1 MTSTPPPGPDG
12 LGPLLQRLTEVSPVL
27 LPAGTA
33 LPQGDA
39 GQEAA
44 ARLHAMVAALGAEPA
59 RDRTWLLLVALS
71 ATYPLDEEVRAAQ
84 RQLEHTSADESCI
97 WLLEQAHEAASTARS
112 GTFRLQLVQSGVV
125 VDVDYAAKHDL
136 QTGIQRVVR
145 HLVPRWH
152 RDHPVQVAVWTERG
166 GGLRQ
171 AEGDERERVLHW
183 QGPLHRSCAP
193 PSFPVV
199 LAPWRSRVVLPEVPG
214 VGHSL
219 RLAALAEHSG
229 NAVAVVGYD
238 CIPVVSADVLPAAEP
253 SKFVRYLS
261 LVKHVDLVVGISRSA
276 SAEFSGFTRALATQG
291 LPGPRVTTCS
301 LATEVE
307 LPPAPVEPP
316 ADGPPE
322 VLVVGSHEPR
332 KNHLAVLHAAE
343 VLWREGHRFRLRFL
357 GGSGWST
364 AAFDQRLA
372 ALTAQGRDVTAE
384 RGLSDA
390 ALWDAFRR
398 ASFSIFPS
406 LHEGYGLPVVESLAL
421 GTPVIGTGYGSV
433 AEIAADGGVVLVDPR
448 DDDALADAVRRLLT
462 EPDELVR
469 LRGQALARPARSWD
483 DYAREMWELTAVG
496 S

>member
-1 MTSTPPPGPDG
+1 
-12 LGPLLQRLTEVSPVL
+12 VL
-27 LPAGTA
+27 LPAGA
-33 LPQGDA
+33 VLPTHDA

-44 ARLHAMVAALGAEPA
+44 ARLHAIVTELAGSPAA
-59 RDRTWLLLVALS
+59 DRTWLLLVALS
-71 ATYPLDEEVRAAQ
+71 AAYPLDEDVRAAQ
-84 RQLEHTSADESCI
+84 RQLQLASVDESCI
-97 WLLEQAHEAASTARS
+97 WLLEQAHEAASAARS
-112 GTFRLQLVQSGVV
+112 GAYRLELVRQGVV

-152 RDHPVQVAVWTERG
+152 RDHGISIAVWTEHG
-166 GGLRQ
+166 GGLRA

-183 QGPLHRSCAP
+183 QGPLHRDAP
-193 PSFPVV
+193 PPRSPAV
-199 LAPWRSRVVLPEVPG
+199 LAPWRSQVVLPEVPG

-219 RLAALAEHSG
+219 RLAALAQHSG

-276 SAEFSGFTRALATQG
+276 AAEFSGFTRALATQG
-291 LPGPRVTTCS
+291 LPGPRVTSCS
-301 LATEVE
+301 LATEVT
-307 LPPAPVEPP
+307 LPPAPVLPP
-316 ADGPPE
+316 TDGPLE

-364 AAFDQRLA
+364 AAFDARLA

-398 ASFSIFPS
+398 ASFSVFPS

-421 GTPVIGTGYGSV
+421 GTPVIGTGYGSI

-448 DDDALADAVRRLLT
+448 DDDAIVDAVRRLLT

-469 LRGQALARPARSWD
+469 LRAEALARPSRSWD
-483 DYAREMWELTAVG
+483 DYARELWELAAVR